1 MEDRSSN
8 GDRATASLAVGWR
21 PPHPR
26 RVSLAEIDMLHLKNA
41 RHGQSPGLPL
51 EARVLVTGM
60 QCGIRL
66 VLGTGRNVG
75 RPDFANAGESVH
87 LLPRVATRL
96 AANPRRDFT
105 VLRIAQ
111 RGTVNL
117 PRLTDGTGLAVVVA
131 LHRFVPYRIRQ
142 VIVRTLRN
150 GDRTLCRMPLLLI
163 DVLDRLSGLTIVIP
177 SLMRRVLVARQTLS
191 DGPSNG
197 ATRAHSP
204 SPERVPRC
212 SARRH
217 AKPAILRPRTPL
229 APRTV
234 DLCPFSH
241 EALCVAAQSR
251 RVDRRPAPGTRVAR
265 GRRQAPTL
273 NKMSGGSAFIR
284 GRSKCPRHRSA

>member
-1 MEDRSSN
+1 
-8 GDRATASLAVGWR
+8 
-21 PPHPR
+21 
-26 RVSLAEIDMLHLKNA
+26 MLHLKKNA
-41 RHGQSPGLPL
+41 RHGESHRLHP
-51 EARVLVTGM
+51 EAGVEVAGTLCR
-60 QCGIRL
+60 IAL

-75 RPDFANAGESVH
+75 RPDFANANESVY

-117 PRLTDGTGLAVVVA
+117 PGLTDGTDLAVVVA
-131 LHRFVPYRIRQ
+131 VHRFVPYQIRQ
-142 VIVRTLRN
+142 AIVRTWRN
-150 GDRTLCRMPLLLI
+150 DDRTLCRMPLHLVG
-163 DVLDRLSGLTIVIP
+163 VLDRLGGLAIVIP
-177 SLMRRVLVARQTLS
+177 SLVRRVLVARQTLS
-191 DGPSNG
+191 DGPLNG
-197 ATRAHSP
+197 ATRAHPP

-212 SARRH
+212 SASRH

-241 EALCVAAQSR
+241 EALCIAAQPR
-251 RVDRRPAPGTRVAR
+251 RVDRGPAPGTRVAR

-284 GRSKCPRHRSA
+284 GRSKCPRHRSAGQPLTPAAWGRSCAG